1 MPGYD
6 ETAMDVEPTT
16 LSDVIRL
23 ISEVLHQH
31 YGVEP
36 EPLLEAAGI
45 DSHLADVSGSRVSRD
60 AILRLWEL
68 ASAATND
75 PSVGLVVG
83 SKVRPTTFYALGVA
97 FLTCETLAESLE
109 LLCRYYRVIATVPLD
124 LNMVTGEKV
133 TRLEIEYSDPAYPL
147 DPIPFDSFIAS
158 IAGLC
163 RLAVSPEFNPVEVRL
178 AFADNHRG
186 GDYEALFKAPVVFG
200 AEKNA
205 LVFDSCALNEA
216 LPGRSLDL
224 LQASD
229 RILENYI
236 AALNPDEI
244 STEVRKLLMTMLPTG
259 NANQEMVSKRLHM
272 SRSTLHRRLREEN
285 TNYKELLDS
294 TRRSLAIDYVQDGEY
309 ALGYVAFLLGF
320 SDQSNFSRAF
330 RRWTGKSPKAYRDP
344 GVSAEPH

>member
-1 MPGYD
+1 MGIGISGYQRPFCR
-6 ETAMDVEPTT
+6 A
-16 LSDVIRL
+16 
-23 ISEVLHQH
+23 
-31 YGVEP
+31 
-36 EPLLEAAGI
+36 
-45 DSHLADVSGSRVSRD
+45 GSR
-60 AILRLWEL
+60 
-68 ASAATND
+68 
-75 PSVGLVVG
+75 
-83 SKVRPTTFYALGVA
+83 F
-97 FLTCETLAESLE
+97 ESSSDN
-109 LLCRYYRVIATVPLD
+109 LLCTRRRIPDLRNAGGIARTAVSLLPCYRDGSAGFEL
-124 LNMVTGEKV
+124 GQRRKV

-200 AEKNA
+200 AQKNA
-205 LVFDSCALNEA
+205 LVFDSFALNEA
-216 LPGRSLDL
+216 LPGRSSDL

-272 SRSTLHRRLREEN
+272 SRSTLHRRLRDEN
-285 TNYKELLDS
+285 TNYKELFDS
-294 TRRSLAIDYVQDGEY
+294 TRRSLAIEYVQDGQY

-344 GVSAEPH
+344 GASAGLSAGPH